1 VEPTP
6 AAVGRD
12 AKPGRRRRRAWMVEP
27 MSAPGAVGRDAKPG
41 RRRRRAWM
49 VELMSAPGAV
59 GRDANFRPTT
69 HRGAP
74 GEETG

>member
-1 VEPTP
+1 MVDALGT
-6 AAVGRD
+6 VGRD
-12 AKPGRRRRRAWMVEP
+12 AKPGRRRRRTWMVEP
-27 MSAPGAVGRDAKPG
+27 TPAAVGRDAKPG

>member
-1 VEPTP
+1 
-6 AAVGRD
+6 
-12 AKPGRRRRRAWMVEP
+12 MVEP